1 MFWTMTQSEVLL
13 EPAPD
18 AFVGMDHKE
27 RAIALVDR
35 DAEGLFRGGRHEVS
49 VGASRIDAGDA
60 VLGHGG
66 A

>member
-18 AFVGMDHKE
+18 AFVGMDHQE

-35 DAEGLFRGGRHEVS
+35 DTEGLFRDGRHEVS
-49 VGASRIDAGDA
+49 VGASRIDAGDD
-60 VLGHGG
+60 VLSHGC